1 MDDANYYEGRV
12 LNVYNS
18 DWDEDTIYTNSLYLY
33 EDHILI
39 RTYDHTRGEWLPAF
53 DRTVTPAGMVLPHG
67 VRGVYTCIEVYAI
80 MCRPVLGIVCS
91 IEFIVCR
98 RLL

>member
-1 MDDANYYEGRV
+1 MPSDATFMDDANYYEGRV

-39 RTYDHTRGEWLPAF
+39 RTYDHARGRWLPAF
-53 DRTVTPAGMVLPHG
+53 DRTVTLP
-67 VRGVYTCIEVYAI
+67 EW
-80 MCRPVLGIVCS
+80 CRLTA
-91 IEFIVCR
+91 
-98 RLL
+98 